1 VNPRRGGDAGSGTVL
16 VIGLVAVAVV
26 LAGGL
31 ALVAAGYLARSRA
44 QTGADLAALAAAG
57 ALSAPPGVRVAPEAQ
72 AAADPC
78 GRAREAATRN
88 GVLLTGCDVRPDGVV
103 AVRVRAEHPVG
114 PADARAEA
122 GPAWARGGG

>member
-1 VNPRRGGDAGSGTVL
+1 MNPRRGEAGSGTVL
-16 VIGLVAVAVV
+16 VIGLVAVVIV

-31 ALVAAGYLARSRA
+31 ALVATAYLARSRA

-57 ALSAPPGVRVAPEAQ
+57 ALAAPRDVRVAPEAQ

-88 GVLLTGCDVRPDGVV
+88 AVVLTGCSVRPDGVV

-114 PADARAEA
+114 TAEARAEA
-122 GPAWARGGG
+122 GPAWVRGEG